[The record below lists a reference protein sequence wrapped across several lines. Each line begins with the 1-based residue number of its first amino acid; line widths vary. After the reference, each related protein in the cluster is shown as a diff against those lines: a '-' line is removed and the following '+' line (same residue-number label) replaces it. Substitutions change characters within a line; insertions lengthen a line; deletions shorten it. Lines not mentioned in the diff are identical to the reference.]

1 MRIDEH
7 ISGPDRF
14 VTVARLLPMPRR
26 AAAWLMCVALT
37 GCAYAPGMRM
47 AGPADARNPQAV
59 YVDADSNGA
68 RTDRHIPIV
77 ELDLG
82 RVRQMR
88 GHAVQA
94 SLDVSRALAGTA
106 APYTIGPGDVLRIV
120 VWNHPEL
127 AAAQGAQQPA
137 TTRDADPAAG
147 FVVDQ
152 DGALSFPYAG
162 RIEVAG
168 LRPEQA
174 RDRIAAALS
183 RYFREPQIT
192 LGVASFRSRQVFVE
206 GEVRNPGVLPL
217 NDVPTTV
224 YEAIGRAGGLNDSA
238 DRSRIELVRGGT
250 SYALDLTQQRGG
262 QTGAAR
268 IALKPGDLL
277 RVASRNDSFV
287 YVIGEVGKS
296 VTATPDRN
304 GRITLADALVQAG
317 GLNPGSAD
325 AAQMYVIRGSLDRQ
339 PQVFHLD
346 GTSPVSMLVAKEF
359 DLQPKD
365 VVYVDANGLVRA
377 SRVLNLL
384 LPAINAGLTAGLVT
398 K

>member
-1 MRIDEH
+1 MRTDRTLPARTRVV
-7 ISGPDRF
+7 PDTRLRPI
-14 VTVARLLPMPRR
+14 ARC
-26 AAAWLMCVALT
+26 ATAWLTCAVLA

-47 AGPADARNPQAV
+47 TASVDPQNPQVV
-59 YVDADSNGA
+59 YADTDSNGA
-68 RTDRHIPIV
+68 QTDRHAPIV

-88 GHAVQA
+88 GHAAQA

-106 APYTIGPGDVLRIV
+106 VPYTIGPGDVLRIV

-127 AAAQGAQQPA
+127 AAAQGPQQQGA
-137 TTRDADPAAG
+137 TRDADPVAG

-174 RDRIAAALS
+174 RERVAAALS
-183 RYFREPQIT
+183 RYFRDPQVT

-206 GEVRNPGVLPL
+206 GEVRNPGVLSL
-217 NDVPTTV
+217 NDVPTTL
-224 YEAIGRAGGLNDSA
+224 YDAIGRAGGLSDSA
-238 DRSRIELVRGGT
+238 DRSRIELIRGGT
-250 SYALDLTQQRGG
+250 SHTLDLTQQAAGHA
-262 QTGAAR
+262 GAAR
-268 IALKPGDLL
+268 VALKPGDLL
-277 RVASRNDSFV
+277 RVTSRNDSFV
-287 YVIGEVGKS
+287 YVIGEVGKP
-296 VTATPDRN
+296 VAATPDRN

-325 AAQMYVIRGSLDRQ
+325 AAQMYVIRGSLDEQ

-365 VVYVDANGLVRA
+365 IVYVDANNLVRA

>member
-1 MRIDEH
+1 MSRCA
-7 ISGPDRF
+7 
-14 VTVARLLPMPRR
+14 TV
-26 AAAWLMCVALT
+26 WLACVVLA

-47 AGPADARNPQAV
+47 TAPAGAGMPQVA
-59 YVDADSNGA
+59 YVDTDSNGA
-68 RTDRHIPIV
+68 QADRHAPIV

-88 GHAVQA
+88 AQA
-94 SLDVSRALAGTA
+94 AQGALDVSRSLAGTA
-106 APYTIGPGDVLRIV
+106 PPYAIGPGDVLRIV

-127 AAAQGAQQPA
+127 AAAQGPQQQGA
-137 TTRDADPAAG
+137 TRDADPVAG

-162 RIEVAG
+162 RIEVSG

-174 RDRIAAALS
+174 RERVAAALS
-183 RYFREPQIT
+183 RYFRDPQVT
-192 LGVASFRSRQVFVE
+192 LGIASFRSRQVFVE
-206 GEVRNPGVLPL
+206 GEVRNPGVLSL
-217 NDVPTTV
+217 NDVPTTL
-224 YEAIGRAGGLNDSA
+224 YDAIGRAGGLNDSA
-238 DRSRIELVRGGT
+238 DRSRIELIRGGA
-250 SYALDLTQQRGG
+250 SYTLDLTQQAAGHG
-262 QTGAAR
+262 GAAR

-287 YVIGEVGKS
+287 YVIGEVGKP
-296 VTATPDRN
+296 VAATPDRN

-325 AAQMYVIRGSLDRQ
+325 AAQMYVIRGSLDEQ

-346 GTSPVSMLVAKEF
+346 GTSPVSMLAAKEF

-365 VVYVDANGLVRA
+365 VVYVDANNLVRA

-384 LPAINAGLTAGLVT
+384 LPAINAGMTAGLIT

>member
-1 MRIDEH
+1 
-7 ISGPDRF
+7 
-14 VTVARLLPMPRR
+14 
-26 AAAWLMCVALT
+26 
-37 GCAYAPGMRM
+37 MRM
-47 AGPADARNPQAV
+47 AAPADARNPQAV
-59 YVDADSNGA
+59 YVDADSDGVRA
-68 RTDRHIPIV
+68 DRHIPIV

-88 GHAVQA
+88 GHAAQA
-94 SLDVSRALAGTA
+94 SLDVSRALTGTP

-127 AAAQGAQQPA
+127 AAAQGPQQPGA
-137 TTRDADPAAG
+137 TRDADPAAG

-174 RDRIAAALS
+174 RDRLAAALS
-183 RYFREPQIT
+183 RYFRDPQIT
-192 LGVASFRSRQVFVE
+192 LGVASFRSRQVLVE

-217 NDVPTTV
+217 NDVPTTL
-224 YEAIGRAGGLNDSA
+224 YEAIGRAGGLSDSA
-238 DRSRIELVRGGT
+238 DRSRIELVRDGT
-250 SYALDLTQQRGG
+250 AYTLDLTQRTTAQSS
-262 QTGAAR
+262 AAR
-268 IALKPGDLL
+268 VALKPGDLL
-277 RVASRNDSFV
+277 RVASRNDSLI
-287 YVIGEVGKS
+287 YVIGEVGKP
-296 VTATPDRN
+296 VAATPDRN

-317 GLNPGSAD
+317 GLNSGSAD
-325 AAQMYVIRGSLDRQ
+325 AAQMYVIRGSLDEQ

>member
-7 ISGPDRF
+7 TSRQARVASACRF
-14 VTVARLLPMPRR
+14 LPKPRH
-26 AAAWLMCVALT
+26 ATAWLMCAVLT

-47 AGPADARNPQAV
+47 AAPADARNPQAV
-59 YVDADSNGA
+59 YVDADSDGVRA
-68 RTDRHIPIV
+68 DRHIPIV

-88 GHAVQA
+88 GHAAQA
-94 SLDVSRALAGTA
+94 SLDMSRALAGTP

-127 AAAQGAQQPA
+127 AAAQGPQQPGA
-137 TTRDADPAAG
+137 TRDADPAAG

-174 RDRIAAALS
+174 RDRVAAALS
-183 RYFREPQIT
+183 RYFRDPQIT
-192 LGVASFRSRQVFVE
+192 LGVASFRSRQVLVE

-217 NDVPTTV
+217 NDVPTTL
-224 YEAIGRAGGLNDSA
+224 YEAIGRAGGLSDSA
-238 DRSRIELVRGGT
+238 DRSRIELVRDGAAYT
-250 SYALDLTQQRGG
+250 LDLTQRTTAQSS
-262 QTGAAR
+262 AAR
-268 IALKPGDLL
+268 VALKPGDLL
-277 RVASRNDSFV
+277 RVASRNDSLI
-287 YVIGEVGKS
+287 YVIGEVGKP
-296 VTATPDRN
+296 VAATPDRN

-317 GLNPGSAD
+317 GLNSGSAD
-325 AAQMYVIRGSLDRQ
+325 AAQMYVIRGSLDEQ